1 MSLIFEEINIGDVLP
16 EYTAGPLTRTHC
28 VRYAGASG
36 DFNPLHHDETFA
48 RTVGLDRVIAH
59 GMLIMGI
66 AGEAISSWIT
76 QKNLRKF
83 HARFMSMTEPVD
95 WDDLD
100 GTAKRATIVVTGKV
114 VNKFEEKGEKLIRC
128 DIVVKDLLGSR
139 KLDGYFIAAFP

>member
-16 EYTAGPLTRTHC
+16 EYTAGPLTRTHF

-83 HARFMSMTEPVD
+83 HARFMSMTEPID

>member
-1 MSLIFEEINIGDVLP
+1 
-16 EYTAGPLTRTHC
+16 
-28 VRYAGASG
+28 
-36 DFNPLHHDETFA
+36 
-48 RTVGLDRVIAH
+48 
-59 GMLIMGI
+59 MLIMGI

-114 VNKFEEKGEKLIRC
+114 VNRFEEKGEKLIRC

>member
-16 EYTAGPLTRTHC
+16 EYTAGPLTRTHF

-66 AGEAISSWIT
+66 VGEAISSWIT

-100 GTAKRATIVVTGKV
+100 GTAKRATIVATGKV